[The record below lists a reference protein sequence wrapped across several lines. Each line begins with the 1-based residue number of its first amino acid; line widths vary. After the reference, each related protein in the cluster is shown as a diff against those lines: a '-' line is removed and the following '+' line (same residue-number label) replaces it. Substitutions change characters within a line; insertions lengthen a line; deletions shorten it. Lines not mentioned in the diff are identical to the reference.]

1 MNAKRILYL
10 DQIRGLMILWMLVVH
25 ISLNY
30 GYIKFGEPVTK
41 ASVFTMMSFFMTPF
55 YVFSGYL
62 FSDKRNFSDY
72 TKNKI
77 KKLIIP
83 YFFFTLLGL
92 IIYEAYYLIVY
103 NTFDLNFVAGFIS
116 TASFKSNTPCWFF
129 VSLFFVTEI
138 YYLLH
143 KKLGGAKI
151 RFAILTSFVF
161 ALLSSGRIQV
171 LCSGNILLGLV
182 YFHIGYI
189 IKTHEEKIKQYYY
202 LLFSVALITYLIIGL
217 LFPTSLSFVLNNL
230 NGGHYVTNFV
240 FSMCACLILFLLF
253 FKIPQTGNV
262 VENLLGYLGRTSLVI
277 FAFHRPVLNW
287 IFEPLLKWV
296 APDISYQSFLLICL
310 CLILISAFLFNKVVG
325 KTLPFVIGK

>member
-1 MNAKRILYL
+1 MNEKRILYL

-83 YFFFTLLGL
+83 YLSFTIFGL
-92 IIYEAYYLIVY
+92 IIYEAYYIIVY
-103 NTFDLNFVAGFIS
+103 NTFDLNFVSGFIS

-143 KKLGGAKI
+143 KKLGGA
-151 RFAILTSFVF
+151 RMWLAILVSFVL
-161 ALLSSGRIQV
+161 AMLSSGRIQV
-171 LCSGNILLGLV
+171 LCSGNILLGLI
-182 YFHIGYI
+182 YFHVGYV
-189 IKTHEEKIKQYYY
+189 IKTHEDIIKRYFYSIFAFV
-202 LLFSVALITYLIIGL
+202 LFTYLIIGL

-230 NGGHYVTNFV
+230 NGGLYVTNFI
-240 FSMCACLILFLLF
+240 FSVCACMSLFLLF
-253 FKIPQTGNV
+253 SIIPQTGNII
-262 VENLLGYLGRTSLVI
+262 EKLLGYWGRSSLVI

-287 IFEPLLKWV
+287 IFEPLLKRV
-296 APDISYQSFLLICL
+296 TPEISYLSFLLICL
-310 CLILISAFLFNKVVG
+310 CLILISAFLFDRVVR